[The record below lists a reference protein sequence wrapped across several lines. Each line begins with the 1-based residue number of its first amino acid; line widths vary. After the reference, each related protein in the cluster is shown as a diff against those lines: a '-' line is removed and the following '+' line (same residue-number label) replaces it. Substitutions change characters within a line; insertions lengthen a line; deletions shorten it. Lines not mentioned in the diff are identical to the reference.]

1 MQQINFR
8 VADREK
14 EHLERYCKLTERN
27 ISDVLRQYI
36 RSLSVSGALNPID
49 RPAIPLDTDP
59 LRVQCEAPGGIS

>member
-14 EHLERYCKLTERN
+14 EHLERYCELTERT

-36 RSLSVSGALNPID
+36 RSLSVEGVQYPLD
-49 RPAIPLDTDP
+49 RPAIPLDTDSTSS
-59 LRVQCEAPGGIS
+59 V